1 MTNLNLDLTLLHIL
15 LHLPTSL
22 PELER
27 KIICFSYYL
36 KMAYV
41 LAFESFTKAN
51 GANTILYG
59 LQVIFGMY
67 LREKNLKDSNTC

>member
-1 MTNLNLDLTLLHIL
+1 
-15 LHLPTSL
+15 
-22 PELER
+22 
-27 KIICFSYYL
+27 
-36 KMAYV
+36 MAYV

-67 LREKNLKDSNTC
+67 LREKNPKDSNTC